1 VRRGVQRAPES
12 VPPDLRSELEPTLGE
27 SLDGVRIHRGPEVSD
42 AARSIQAKAFA
53 TGGEVFLPDEH
64 GPANAGE
71 GRKILAH
78 ELTHVVQQR
87 RLGSSLPPEN
97 TPDGA
102 RLEQEA
108 RVVGGQAPVPARPV
122 AASDGPAPQRL
133 TGVVPPRRPRSLATA
148 AAPVPDLASQAAIVA
163 QVQAA
168 AVGAGV
174 PAHVAP
180 SPRTSSAPTTTPMA
194 SGPAVA
200 PSTSSPVQRLDDT
213 LAAAGATD
221 PAARSAPDVSG
232 GGGGQPPDIEELARQ
247 LYPRFRNRLR
257 NDLLNDRE
265 RSGRLFDRG

>member
-1 VRRGVQRAPES
+1 VRV
-12 VPPDLRSELEPTLGE
+12 
-27 SLDGVRIHRGPEVSD
+27 HRGPEVGD

-53 TGGEVFLPDEH
+53 TGGEVFLPDEY

-78 ELTHVVQQR
+78 ELTHVAQQR

-122 AASDGPAPQRL
+122 PASDGPAPQRL
-133 TGVVPPRRPRSLATA
+133 TGVVPPRRPRPLATA

-174 PAHVAP
+174 PAHVSP
-180 SPRTSSAPTTTPMA
+180 SGPPRSSSATMANPPASGPGVAPTTSA
-194 SGPAVA
+194 
-200 PSTSSPVQRLDDT
+200 PVQRLDDT
-213 LAAAGATD
+213 LASAGATG
-221 PAARSAPDVSG
+221 PAARSGPDDAA

-265 RSGRLFDRG
+265 RAGRLFDRG